1 MESFLRVLCIGLA
14 TGLLF
19 ATLGEG
25 TPIDCCQKTSTTRLQ
40 LSKIKHYHM
49 QKVGLCPVDAVV
61 FTTVKD
67 VRVCSDPRRPWV
79 KKAVRYIDSMKQ
91 KTTAV
96 LTTQGMKQQT
106 TPVLTT
112 QGMKQQT
119 TAVLK

>member
-61 FTTVKD
+61 
-67 VRVCSDPRRPWV
+67 RPWV